1 MTGFT
6 ASSVIGFV
14 VARLGLSW
22 LSGNAGEIPFDSAR
36 RGYGALVLAE
46 QAYRLTSSW
55 DSEMIIEFSD
65 PVLGQYFESES
76 SIILDAAGGI
86 LCCCT
91 HASKKI
97 R

>member
-1 MTGFT
+1 M
-6 ASSVIGFV
+6 
-14 VARLGLSW
+14 
-22 LSGNAGEIPFDSAR
+22 
-36 RGYGALVLAE
+36 LAE